1 MTRKSRTCP
10 TTREP
15 NPAPPR
21 APKNA
26 LAPGEV
32 LLVLAATVAPAPAPI
47 AAQTHTSLAWLG
59 WCNLR
64 ISCISEPGVLRVDIR
79 NDRGSSPSH
88 TSSPSVGLPAE
99 HESQCCP
106 FPTAYLSG
114 W

>member
-47 AAQTHTSLAWLG
+47 AAPTHASLAWLG
-59 WCNLR
+59 WGNLR
-64 ISCISEPGVLRVDIR
+64 ISCISERGVLRVDIR
-79 NDRGSSPSH
+79 NDRGRCPSQ
-88 TSSPSVGLPAE
+88 TSSSSVALSTE
-99 HESQCCP
+99 HR
-106 FPTAYLSG
+106 
-114 W
+114 